1 MIQIDT
7 SAKQLPIILMPLT
20 KSEVKELK
28 ESPFVLDDIYVVSG
42 DNPDQL
48 HIGMLSEMEQQNPAQ
63 HQWYFYNGE
72 KYLND
77 KTIEK
82 YFDRPF
88 FRVMPTVD
96 CEIEDC
102 EPIGKSKKSTT
113 TLFEIVNRKE
123 SSLEKNKVLMK

>member
-48 HIGMLSEMEQQNPAQ
+48 HIGMLSEM
-63 HQWYFYNGE
+63 
-72 KYLND
+72 
-77 KTIEK
+77 
-82 YFDRPF
+82 
-88 FRVMPTVD
+88 
-96 CEIEDC
+96 
-102 EPIGKSKKSTT
+102 
-113 TLFEIVNRKE
+113 
-123 SSLEKNKVLMK
+123 

>member
-48 HIGMLSEMEQQNPAQ
+48 HIGMLSEMGQQNPAQ

-77 KTIEK
+77 KI
-82 YFDRPF
+82 
-88 FRVMPTVD
+88 
-96 CEIEDC
+96 
-102 EPIGKSKKSTT
+102 
-113 TLFEIVNRKE
+113 EIVCISDNQ
-123 SSLEKNKVLMK
+123 L

>member
-1 MIQIDT
+1 MTHIDT
-7 SAKQLPIILMPLT
+7 SAKQLPIVLMPLT

-28 ESPFVLDDIYVVSG
+28 ESPFASVDIYVVSG

-48 HIGMLSEMEQQNPAQ
+48 HIGMLSGMEQQNPKQ

-77 KTIEK
+77 KTIAK
-82 YFDRPF
+82 YLERPF

-96 CEIEDC
+96 CEVENC
-102 EPIGKSKKSTT
+102 KPIGESTT
-113 TLFEIVNRKE
+113 TLFEIVDGKG
-123 SSLEKNKVLMK
+123 STLEKNKVLRK